1 MTIYEQDGAPRTELG
16 AGSPS
21 EARGVPA
28 ERAGSARVQSAPAL
42 VDRLTAGESYAVAFG
57 GQGSAWL
64 ETLEEL
70 VSSAGVESEL
80 ATLVGEVD
88 VLLEPVA
95 EELVVVRPIGFHPLR
110 WVRALAAEDPVP
122 SAKQLTSA
130 AVSVPGVLLTQ
141 IAAVRA
147 LTRQGLDL
155 AGTPP
160 VAVVGHSQ
168 GMLGVESVK
177 AGGARDIE
185 LLALAQLIGAAGT
198 LVARR
203 RGISILGD
211 RPPMVSVTNA
221 DPEQIYRL
229 LEDFS
234 QDVRTVLPPVL
245 SIRNGRRAVVIT
257 GTPEQ
262 LSRFELYCKQISEKQ
277 EADRKNKVRGGA
289 VFAPVFEPVQVEV
302 GFHSPR
308 LADGIDIVAGWAEKT
323 GLDVDLARELTEAI
337 LVRQVDWVDEI
348 IGVHEA
354 GARWILDLGPGD
366 ILTRLTAPVIRGLGV
381 GIVPAATRGGQR
393 NLFTVGAVPEVS
405 RAWSTY
411 APSVVQLPDGRVKLS
426 TKFTRLTGRSPI
438 LLAGMTPTTVD
449 AKIVAAAANA
459 GHWAELAGGGQVTE
473 EIFEARIDELTGL
486 LEPGR
491 GIQFNA
497 LFLDP
502 YLWKLQV
509 GGKRLVQK
517 ARQSG
522 APIDGLVIS
531 AGIPELEDAVE
542 LIGELND
549 IGISHVVFKPGT
561 VEQIRS
567 VIRIATEVPT
577 RPVIVHI
584 EGGRAGGHHSWED
597 LDDLLLATYS
607 ELRSRANITVC
618 VGGGIGTPKRAV
630 DYLSGRWSETYGFPS
645 MPVDGILV
653 GTAAMATL
661 EATTSPS
668 VKQMLVDTQGTDQ
681 WISAGKAQGGMAS
694 SRSQLGADI
703 HEIDNAASRCG
714 RLLDEVAGDAEAV
727 AKRRDELIAAMAR
740 TAKPYFGDVSEM
752 TYLQWLD
759 RYVAL
764 AIGDGDSTA
773 DTAGPGSPWLA
784 DTWRDR
790 FARML
795 QRAEARLHPQ
805 DRGPIETLFAD
816 TDEHGARLLEKPQ
829 EAIAVLVER
838 YPDAATVALHPA
850 DVSFFNQLCKLVGKP
865 VNFVPVIDKDVRR
878 WWRSDSL
885 WQAHD
890 ARYDA
895 DQVCIIPGTAAVA
908 GITRIDEPVGELLNR
923 FEQAAV
929 EDTLRGGAQPEA
941 VTSRRRGRG
950 DLTGPLATVLDAPD
964 VVWAG
969 RMATNPVHRIAGPR
983 EWQVHGDISGP
994 EMPRATHSSTGARLQ
1009 VSADDQVV
1017 LSVPISGTWIEIRF
1031 TLPANTVDGGAPVVR
1046 TKDATAAMR
1055 AVLAIAAGVDGPDA
1069 LPRVH
1074 AGTAT
1079 VTAKWNPER
1088 VADHTGV
1095 TATFGESLA
1104 PGLTTVPDALVG
1116 RCWPAVF
1123 AAIGSAV
1130 THTGV
1135 PVIEGL
1141 LSLVHLDHAAHLVAP
1156 LPSVPAELTVTAT
1169 ASMAF
1174 DTEIGRVVPISV
1186 TVALKDGQVLAR
1198 LAERFA
1204 IRGRTGALELAD
1216 PVRAGGAVSDN
1227 ATDTPRRRRRDVSVV
1242 APVDMRPFAVVS
1254 GDHNPIHTDRSAAL
1268 LAGLESPIVHGMWLS
1283 AAAQHAVTATDGQAR
1298 PPARLIG
1305 WTARF
1310 LGMVRP
1316 GDDVDFR
1323 VDRVGIDQGAEVVEV
1338 SARVRRGRSE
1348 ATQGAGSASDL
1359 VMSATARLAAPK
1371 TVYAFPGQ
1379 GIQYKGMGME
1389 VRARSKA
1396 ARKVWDTAD
1405 KFTRD
1410 TLGFSVL
1417 SVVRDNPTSII
1428 ASGVHYHHPD
1438 GVLYLTQFTQV
1449 AMATVAAAQ
1458 VAEMREQG
1466 AFVEDAIACGH
1477 SVGEYTALACVTG
1490 VYELEALLEMVF
1502 QRGSKM
1508 HDIVPR
1514 DELGRSNYRL
1524 AAIRPSQIDL
1534 PDADVP
1540 AFVADI
1546 AERTGEFLEI
1556 VNFNLRGAQ
1565 YAIAGTVRGL
1575 EALEAEVERRRELAG
1590 GRRSFIL
1597 VPGIDV
1603 PFHSKVLRVGVA
1615 EFRRSLDRVL
1625 PHDADPDLIVGRYIP
1640 NLVPRPF
1647 SLDRDFI
1654 QQIRDLVP
1662 AEPLDEILADYDTW
1676 RREQPREMTRTVF
1689 IELLAWQFA
1698 SPVRWIETQD
1708 LLFTEPAAG
1717 GLGVERFVE
1726 IGVKS
1731 SPTVAGLAANT
1742 LKLPEYAHSTIEVL
1756 NAERDAA
1763 VLFATDTDPEPDLD
1777 GSDDSDAPASDGA
1790 LKPDVAPAVAP
1801 TGAGAPSGALKSDVA
1816 PAVAPTGA
1824 GAPSGALRPDDI
1836 AFDAADATLALIALS
1851 AKMRVDQIEEL
1862 DSIESITDGASSRRN
1877 QLLVDL
1883 GSELN
1888 LGAIDGAAEAD
1899 LAGLRA
1905 QVTKLARTY
1914 KPYGPVLS
1922 DAINDHLRSALGP
1935 SGKRPGAIAERVKKF
1950 WELGDGWAKHVTI
1963 EVALG
1968 TREGSSVRGG
1978 PLGGL
1983 HDGALT
1989 DGAAVEKVID
1999 AAVAAVAARRG
2010 TAMALPSSGA
2020 GGATVD
2026 AAALSEFTEQITGR
2040 DGVLASAAR
2049 LVLNQ
2054 LGLDDPVSAPAGSIA
2069 ATEADLVDLVSA
2081 ELGSDWPRL
2090 VAPVFDGKKAV
2101 VFDDRW
2107 ASAREELVKLWLLDD
2122 GEIDADWARLS
2133 ERFEGAGHV
2142 VAMQATWW
2150 QGKSLA
2156 AGRQIHA
2163 SLYGR
2168 IAGGA
2173 ENPDKGPHSDE
2184 VAVVTGAS
2192 KGSIATSVVGR
2203 LLAGGATV
2211 VATTSRLDDE
2221 RLAFYRNLYRDH
2233 ARYGAALWVVAANMA
2248 SYTDIDA
2255 LVEWIGH
2262 EQTESL
2268 GPQSIHI
2275 KDALTPTLLFPFA
2288 APRVTGDLSEAG
2300 SRAEMEMKVLLWAVQ
2315 RLIGGLSRIG
2325 AERDIASRLHV
2336 VLPGSP
2342 NRGMFGGDGAYGE
2355 AKSALDAVVTR
2366 WNAESSWAQ
2375 RVSLAHALIG
2385 WTRGT
2390 GLMGRNDAI
2399 VDAVE
2404 EAGVTTYSTDEMAA
2418 MLLQLCT
2425 VEARAAAAHT
2435 PVKADLTG
2443 GLGEAKLDMAALA
2456 AKAREQA
2463 ASESDT
2469 EAPEVGIGK
2478 AISALP
2484 SPPRGYLPAPPP
2496 PWADLDLDPADL
2508 VVIVGGAELG
2518 PYGSSRTRFEMEV
2531 DNELSAAGVLE
2542 LAWTTGLIRWE
2553 DDPQPGWYD
2562 SESGDLVDESELV
2575 ERYHDTVVRR
2585 CGIREFVDDGAIDP
2599 DHASPLLVSVFL
2611 DKDFT
2616 FVVSSEADAR
2626 AFVQFDPEHTVVR
2639 PVSESGDWQ
2648 VTRKAGTEIR
2658 VPRKTKL
2665 SRTVGAQ
2672 IPTGFNPT
2680 VYGLSQDMANS
2691 TDRVALWNIVAT
2703 VDAFLS
2709 SGFTPTELMRWVH
2722 PGLVASTQ
2730 GTGMGGMTSMQ
2741 TMYHGNLLG
2750 RNKPNDILQEVL
2762 PNVVAAHVIQSYVGS
2777 YGAMVHPVG
2786 ACATAAVSVE
2796 EGVDKIRVGKAE
2808 LVVAGGFDDLTL
2820 EAVIGFGDMAA
2831 TADTAMMRGRGIH
2844 DSKFSRPND
2853 RRRLGFLEAQGG
2865 GTILLARGDLALKMG
2880 LPVLAVVAYA
2890 QSFADGVHTSI
2901 PAPGLG
2907 ALGAGRGGK
2916 DSVLARSLAKL
2927 GVGADDIAVISK
2939 HDTST
2944 LANDPNET
2952 ELHERLADSLGRS
2965 AGAPLLIVSQKS
2977 LTGHAKGGAAV
2988 FQMMGMCQMLRDGV
3002 IPPNRSL
3009 DCVDDELTSSA
3020 HFVWVR
3026 DTLRLGGKFPLKA
3039 GLITSLGFGHVSG
3052 LVALVHPQA
3061 FVASLKPEQRADY
3074 QQRAEARLVAGQRR
3088 LMSAIAGGAPMYERP
3103 ADRRFG
3109 QEVSE
3114 KRQEAAMLL
3123 NAASRLGDGDVFA
3136 IG

>member
-1 MTIYEQDGAPRTELG
+1 MTIHEHDRVSADRDGK
-16 AGSPS
+16 SP
-21 EARGVPA
+21 
-28 ERAGSARVQSAPAL
+28 QNTHAL
-42 VDRLTAGESYAVAFG
+42 VDRLTAGEPYAVAFG

-70 VSSAGVESEL
+70 ESSGGIESDL
-80 ATLVGEVD
+80 ATLVGEAEL
-88 VLLEPVA
+88 LLEPVA
-95 EELVVVRPIGFHPLR
+95 KKLVVVRPIGFEPLA

-122 SAKQLTSA
+122 SDKHLTSA
-130 AVSVPGVLLTQ
+130 AVSIPGVLLTQ

-147 LTRQGLDL
+147 LARQGMDW
-155 AGTPP
+155 AATPP
-160 VAVVGHSQ
+160 AAVAGHSQ
-168 GMLGVESVK
+168 GVLAVEALK
-177 AGGARDIE
+177 AAGARDVE

-203 RGISILGD
+203 RGICVLGD

-221 DPEQIYRL
+221 DPERIGRL
-229 LEDFS
+229 LDEFA

-245 SIRNGRRAVVIT
+245 SIRNGRRSVVIT

-262 LSRFELYCKQISEKQ
+262 LSRFELYCRQISEKE
-277 EADRKNKVRGGA
+277 EADRKNKLRGGD
-289 VFAPVFEPVQVEV
+289 VFSPVFDPVQVEV
-302 GFHSPR
+302 GFHTPR
-308 LADGIDIVAGWAEKT
+308 LADGIDIVGGWAEKV
-323 GLDVDLARELTEAI
+323 GLDVALARELTESI
-337 LVRQVDWVDEI
+337 LVSRVDWVEEI
-348 IGVHEA
+348 TRVHDS

-393 NLFTVGAVPEVS
+393 NLFTVGAVPEVA
-405 RAWSTY
+405 RAWSSY
-411 APSVVQLPDGRVKLS
+411 APTVVRLPDGGVKLS

-473 EIFEARIDELTGL
+473 EVFANRIEELSGL

-491 GIQFNA
+491 TYQFNA

-522 APIDGLVIS
+522 AAIDGLVIS
-531 AGIPELEDAVE
+531 AGIPDLEEAVE
-542 LIGELND
+542 LIHELGD
-549 IGISHVVFKPGT
+549 VGISHVVFKPGT

-577 RPVIVHI
+577 KPVIMHV

-607 ELRSRANITVC
+607 ELRSRPNITVC
-618 VGGGIGTPKRAV
+618 VGGGVGTPERAAE
-630 DYLSGRWSETYGFPS
+630 YLSGRWAQVYGFPL
-645 MPVDGILV
+645 MPIDGILV
-653 GTAAMATL
+653 GTAAMATE
-661 EATTSPS
+661 EATTSQS
-668 VKQMLVDTQGTDQ
+668 VKRMLVETQGTDQ
-681 WISAGKAQGGMAS
+681 WIGAGKAQGGMAS

-703 HEIDNAASRCG
+703 HEIDNSASRCG
-714 RLLDEVAGDAEAV
+714 RLLDEVAGDADAV
-727 AKRRDELIAAMAR
+727 AARRDEIIAAMDK
-740 TAKPYFGDVSEM
+740 TAKPYFGDVGEM
-752 TYLQWLD
+752 TYLQWLR
-759 RYVAL
+759 RYVEL
-764 AIGDGDSTA
+764 TIGEGNSTA
-773 DTAGPGSPWLA
+773 DTASPGSPWLA

-790 FARML
+790 FQLML
-795 QRAEARLHPQ
+795 QRAEARLHAK
-805 DRGPIETLFAD
+805 DFGPIETLFDAED
-816 TDEHGARLLEKPQ
+816 LLETPH
-829 EAIAVLVER
+829 EAIATLLAH
-838 YPDAATVALHPA
+838 YPDADSVQLHPA
-850 DVSFFNQLCKLVGKP
+850 DVPFFVTLCKTLGKP

-890 ARYDA
+890 ARYAA
-895 DQVCIIPGTAAVA
+895 DQVCIIPGIAAVA
-908 GITRIDEPVGELLNR
+908 GITRTDEPVGELLDR
-923 FEQAAV
+923 FERAAV
-929 EDTLRGGAQPEA
+929 DEVLASGAKPRA
-941 VTSRRRGRG
+941 VTSRRRGRA
-950 DLTGPLATVLDAPD
+950 DVSGPLAVVLDAPD
-964 VVWAG
+964 VQWAG
-969 RMATNPVHRIAGPR
+969 RTAINPVHRIADPGD
-983 EWQVHGDISGP
+983 WLVHDGP
-994 EMPRATHSSTGARLQ
+994 ESRRATHSSTGARLH
-1009 VSADDQVV
+1009 VDGDSSDEHVV
-1017 LSVPISGTWIEIRF
+1017 LSVPVSGTWIDIPF
-1031 TLPANTVDGGAPVVR
+1031 TLPPNTVDGGSPVVS
-1046 TKDATAAMR
+1046 TEDAATAMR
-1055 AVLAIAAGVDGPDA
+1055 AVLAIAAGVDGPEF
-1069 LPRVH
+1069 LPPVTD
-1074 AGTAT
+1074 GTAT
-1079 VTAKWNPER
+1079 LTVDWDPER

-1095 TATFGESLA
+1095 TAIFSESLA
-1104 PGLTTVPDALVG
+1104 PSLTTVPDALVG
-1116 RCWPAVF
+1116 PCWPAVF

-1130 THTGV
+1130 TAAGV
-1135 PVIEGL
+1135 PVVEGL
-1141 LSLVHLDHAAHLVAP
+1141 LSLVHLDHAARVVGK
-1156 LPSVPAELTVTAT
+1156 LPAVPAQLTIAAT
-1169 ASMAF
+1169 ALPAV
-1174 DTEIGRVVPISV
+1174 DTDIGRVVPVSV
-1186 TVALKDGQVLAR
+1186 KITGADGAVIASLS
-1198 LAERFA
+1198 ERFA
-1204 IRGRTGALELAD
+1204 ILGRTGTAELNEPA
-1216 PVRAGGAVSDN
+1216 RAGGAVSEN
-1227 ATDTPRRRRRDVSVV
+1227 ATDTPRRRRRDVTLT
-1242 APVDMRPFAVVS
+1242 APVDMRPFAEVS
-1254 GDHNPIHTDRSAAL
+1254 GDHNPIHTDRAAAL

-1283 AAAQHAVTATDGQAR
+1283 AAAQHAATATDGRAR

-1316 GDDVDFR
+1316 GDEVAFR
-1323 VDRVGIDQGAEVVEV
+1323 VDRVGIDRGAEVLEV
-1338 SARVRRGRSE
+1338 AARVG
-1348 ATQGAGSASDL
+1348 SDL
-1359 VMSATARLAAPK
+1359 VMSATARLDSPK

-1379 GIQYKGMGME
+1379 GIQHKGMGME
-1389 VRARSKA
+1389 VRARSRA

-1405 KFTRD
+1405 KFTRE

-1417 SVVRDNPTSII
+1417 HVVRDNPTSII
-1428 ASGVHYHHPD
+1428 ASGVHYNHPE

-1466 AFVEDAIACGH
+1466 AFVEGAMACGH

-1490 VYELEALLEMVF
+1490 IYELEALLEVVF
-1502 QRGSKM
+1502 HRGSKM

-1534 PDADVP
+1534 PDDEVP

-1546 AERTGEFLEI
+1546 AVNTGEFLEI
-1556 VNFNLRGAQ
+1556 VNFNLRGSQ

-1575 EALEAEVERRRELAG
+1575 EALEAEVERRRELSG

-1603 PFHSKVLRVGVA
+1603 PFHSRVLRVGVA
-1615 EFRRSLDRVL
+1615 DFRRSLERVM
-1625 PHDADPDLIVGRYIP
+1625 PRDKDPDIIIGRYIP

-1647 SLDRDFI
+1647 TLDRDFI
-1654 QQIRDLVP
+1654 QEIRDLVP

-1676 RREQPREMTRTVF
+1676 RNDKPRELARKVL

-1708 LLFTEPAAG
+1708 LLFTEEAAG

-1731 SPTVAGLAANT
+1731 APTVAGLATNT
-1742 LKLPEYAHSTIEVL
+1742 LKLPEYAHSTVEVL

-1763 VLFATDTDPEPDLD
+1763 VLFATDTDPEPEAEEA
-1777 GSDDSDAPASDGA
+1777 DDSDSAAAEGA
-1790 LKPDVAPAVAP
+1790 LTPDVAPAVAP
-1801 TGAGAPSGALKSDVA
+1801 ATAGAPSGA
-1816 PAVAPTGA
+1816 P
-1824 GAPSGALRPDDI
+1824 RPDDI
-1836 AFDAADATLALIALS
+1836 PFDAADATSAMIALS
-1851 AKMRVDQIEEL
+1851 AKMRLDQIEQL

-1899 LAGLRA
+1899 LAGLRS

-1922 DAINDHLRSALGP
+1922 DAINDQLRTVLGP
-1935 SGKRPGAIAERVKKF
+1935 SGKRPVAIAERVNKV
-1950 WELGDGWAKHVTI
+1950 WELGDGWTKHVTV

-1968 TREGSSVRGG
+1968 TREGTSVRGG
-1978 PLGGL
+1978 ALGHL
-1983 HDGALT
+1983 HEGALA
-1989 DGAAVEKVID
+1989 DAASVDKIID
-1999 AAVAAVAARRG
+1999 AAVTSVAARRG
-2010 TAMALPSSGA
+2010 ISVAPPSSGGG
-2020 GGATVD
+2020 GGATID
-2026 AAALSEFTEQITGR
+2026 AAALSEFTDQITGR

-2054 LGLDDPVSAPAGSIA
+2054 LGLDDPVGGSPATTDAELI
-2069 ATEADLVDLVSA
+2069 DLVTV
-2081 ELGSDWPRL
+2081 ELGADWPRL
-2090 VAPVFDGKKAV
+2090 VAPVFDAKKAV
-2101 VFDDRW
+2101 LFDDRW
-2107 ASAREELVKLWLLDD
+2107 ASAREDLVRLWLTDEGD
-2122 GEIDADWARLS
+2122 IDAQWLS
-2133 ERFEGAGHV
+2133 LSNRFEGAGHV
-2142 VAMQATWW
+2142 VATQATWW
-2150 QGKSLA
+2150 QGKALA

-2168 IAGGA
+2168 IAAGA
-2173 ENPDKGPHSDE
+2173 ENPDPGPHSTE

-2192 KGSIATSVVGR
+2192 KGSIAASVVAR
-2203 LLAGGATV
+2203 LLDGGATV
-2211 VATTSRLDDE
+2211 IATTSKLDDE
-2221 RLAFYRNLYRDH
+2221 RLAFYRGLYRDH
-2233 ARYGAALWVVAANMA
+2233 ARYGAALWVVPANMA
-2248 SYTDIDA
+2248 SYSDIDA
-2255 LVEWIGH
+2255 LVEWVGNQ
-2262 EQTESL
+2262 QTESL

-2275 KDALTPTLLFPFA
+2275 KDAQTPTLLFPFA
-2288 APRVTGDLSEAG
+2288 APRVAGDLSDAG
-2300 SRAEMEMKVLLWAVQ
+2300 SRSEIEMKVLLWAVQ
-2315 RLIGGLSRIG
+2315 RLVGGLSRIG

-2355 AKSALDAVVTR
+2355 AKSALDALVSR
-2366 WNAESSWAQ
+2366 WHAESSWAS

-2390 GLMGRNDAI
+2390 GLMGHNDAI
-2399 VDAVE
+2399 VTAVE

-2418 MLLQLCT
+2418 MLLDLCDP
-2425 VEARAAAAHT
+2425 ESKLAAAGAPIT
-2435 PVKADLTG
+2435 ADLTG
-2443 GLGEAKLDMAALA
+2443 GLGDADIDMAELA

-2463 ASESDT
+2463 TSET
-2469 EAPEVGIGK
+2469 EADGPAAEGTI
-2478 AISALP
+2478 AALP
-2484 SPPRGYLPAPPP
+2484 SPPRGFTPAPPP
-2496 PWADLDLDPADL
+2496 SWDDLDVDPADL
-2508 VVIVGGAELG
+2508 VVIVGGAEIG
-2518 PYGSSRTRFEMEV
+2518 PYGSSRTRFEIEV

-2562 SESGDLVDESELV
+2562 SQSGDLVDESELV
-2575 ERYHDTVVRR
+2575 ERYHDAVVER

-2611 DKDFT
+2611 DKDLS
-2616 FVVSSEADAR
+2616 FVVSSQAEARSFAE
-2626 AFVQFDPEHTVVR
+2626 FDPEHTVVR
-2639 PVSESGDWQ
+2639 PVPDSSDWQ

-2672 IPTGFNPT
+2672 IPTGFDPT
-2680 VYGLSQDMANS
+2680 VWGVSPDMATS
-2691 TDRVALWNIVAT
+2691 IDRVALWNIVAT

-2709 SGFTPTELMRWVH
+2709 AGFSPAELMRWVH
-2722 PGLVASTQ
+2722 PSLVASTQ

-2762 PNVVAAHVIQSYVGS
+2762 PNVVAAHVVQSYVGS
-2777 YGAMVHPVG
+2777 YGAMIHPVA

-2796 EGVDKIRVGKAE
+2796 EGVDKIRLGKAE
-2808 LVVAGGFDDLTL
+2808 LVVAGGLDDLTL
-2820 EAVIGFGDMAA
+2820 EAIIGFGDMAA
-2831 TADTAMMRGRGIH
+2831 TADTSMMRGRGIH

-2853 RRRLGFLEAQGG
+2853 RRRLGFVEAQGG
-2865 GTILLARGDLALKMG
+2865 GTILLARGDLALRMG
-2880 LPVLAVVAYA
+2880 LPVLAVVAFA
-2890 QSFADGVHTSI
+2890 QSFGDGVHTSI

-2916 DSVLARSLAKL
+2916 DSPLARALAKL
-2927 GVGADDIAVISK
+2927 GVTADDVAVISK

-2965 AGAPLLIVSQKS
+2965 PGAPLFVVSQKS

-2988 FQMMGMCQMLRDGV
+2988 FQTMGLCQMLRDGV

-3009 DCVDDELTSSA
+3009 DCVDDELAGSA

-3026 DTLRLGGKFPLKA
+3026 ETLRLGGKFPLKA
-3039 GLITSLGFGHVSG
+3039 GMLTSLGFGHVSG

-3061 FVASLKPEQRADY
+3061 FIAALDPEQRADY
-3074 QQRAEARLVAGQRR
+3074 RRRADARLLAGQRR
-3088 LMSAIAGGAPMYERP
+3088 LVSAIAGGAPMYQRP
-3103 ADRRFG
+3103 PDRRFDHDAP
-3109 QEVSE
+3109 E
-3114 KRQEAAMLL
+3114 KPQEAAMLL
-3123 NAASRLGDGDVFA
+3123 NPDARLGGSDIYEAYQGSA
-3136 IG
+3136 G

>member
-1 MTIYEQDGAPRTELG
+1 MTIHEHDRVSADRDGMSA
-16 AGSPS
+16 
-21 EARGVPA
+21 EATQGTH
-28 ERAGSARVQSAPAL
+28 AL
-42 VDRLTAGESYAVAFG
+42 VDRLTAGEPYAVAFG

-70 VSSAGVESEL
+70 VSSAGIESEL

-88 VLLEPVA
+88 LLLEPVA
-95 EELVVVRPIGFHPLR
+95 KELVVVRPIGFEPLS

-147 LTRQGLDL
+147 LARQGMDL
-155 AGTPP
+155 SATPP
-160 VAVVGHSQ
+160 VAVTGHSQ
-168 GMLGVESVK
+168 GVLGVESLK
-177 AGGARDIE
+177 AAGARDIE

-221 DPEQIYRL
+221 DPERIHRL
-229 LEDFS
+229 LEEFA

-245 SIRNGRRAVVIT
+245 SIRNGRRSVVIT

-262 LSRFELYCKQISEKQ
+262 LSRFELYCKQISEKE
-277 EADRKNKVRGGA
+277 EADRKNKIRGGD

-302 GFHSPR
+302 GFHTPR
-308 LADGIDIVAGWAEKT
+308 LSDGIDLVGGWAEKV
-323 GLDVDLARELTEAI
+323 GIDVELARAMTEDI
-337 LVRQVDWVDEI
+337 LVQPVDWVDE
-348 IGVHEA
+348 VVALHEA

-366 ILTRLTAPVIRGLGV
+366 ILTRLTAPVIRGLGI

-393 NLFTVGAVPEVS
+393 NLFTIGAVPEVA
-405 RAWSTY
+405 RPWSSY
-411 APSVVQLPDGRVKLS
+411 APSAVQLPDGRVKLS

-473 EIFEARIDELTGL
+473 EIFNDRIEELGGL

-491 GIQFNA
+491 TYQFNA

-522 APIDGLVIS
+522 APIDGLVVS
-531 AGIPELEDAVE
+531 AGIPELEEAVE
-542 LIGELND
+542 LIDELGE

-577 RPVIVHI
+577 KPVIMHI

-607 ELRSRANITVC
+607 ELRSRPNITVC
-618 VGGGIGTPKRAV
+618 VGGGIGTPERAAE
-630 DYLSGRWSETYGFPS
+630 YLSGRWAQSYGFPL

-661 EATTSPS
+661 ESTTSPS
-668 VKQMLVDTQGTDQ
+668 VKRMLVETQGTDQ

-703 HEIDNAASRCG
+703 HEIDNTASRCG

-727 AKRRDELIAAMAR
+727 AKRRDEIIAALNK
-740 TAKPYFGDVSEM
+740 TAKPYFGDVAEM
-752 TYLQWLD
+752 TYLQWLR
-759 RYVAL
+759 RYVEL
-764 AIGDGDSTA
+764 TIGDGNSTA
-773 DTAGPGSPWLA
+773 DTASPGSPWLA

-790 FARML
+790 FQQML
-795 QRAEARLHPQ
+795 QRAEARLHPK
-805 DRGPIETLFAD
+805 DFGPIETLFGD
-816 TDEHGARLLEKPQ
+816 SELLERPDA
-829 EAIAVLVER
+829 AIDVLLAR
-838 YPDAATVALHPA
+838 YPDASSVQLHPA
-850 DVSFFNQLCKLVGKP
+850 DVPFFVTLCKTLGKP

-895 DQVCIIPGTAAVA
+895 DQVCIIPGTASVA
-908 GITRIDEPVGELLNR
+908 GITRMDEPVGELLDR
-923 FEQAAV
+923 FEQAAIDDV
-929 EDTLRGGAQPEA
+929 LAANGQPQP
-941 VTSRRRGRG
+941 VTARRQGRT
-950 DLTGPLATVLDAPD
+950 DVTGPLAVVLDAPD
-964 VVWAG
+964 VLWAG
-969 RMATNPVHRIAGPR
+969 RAATNPVHRIADPAD
-983 EWQVHGDISGP
+983 WQVH
-994 EMPRATHSSTGARLQ
+994 ENRTATHSSTGARLQ
-1009 VSADDQVV
+1009 TQGEQVV
-1017 LSVPISGTWIEIRF
+1017 LSVPISGTWIDIRF
-1031 TLPANTVDGGAPVVR
+1031 TLPAITADGGTPIIG
-1046 TKDATAAMR
+1046 TDDAATAMR

-1069 LPRVH
+1069 LPPVH
-1074 AGTAT
+1074 DGTAT
-1079 VTAKWNPER
+1079 VTVDWNPER

-1095 TATFGESLA
+1095 TATFGEPLA

-1116 RCWPAVF
+1116 SCWPAVF

-1130 THTGV
+1130 TDTGV
-1135 PVIEGL
+1135 PVVEGL
-1141 LSLVHLDHAAHLVAP
+1141 LSLVHLDHAAHLVGK
-1156 LPSVPAELTVTAT
+1156 LPTVPTQLTVTAT
-1169 ASMAF
+1169 ASTAT
-1174 DTEIGRVVPISV
+1174 DTEVGRVVPVSV
-1186 TVALKDGQVLAR
+1186 TVADADGKTLAT
-1198 LAERFA
+1198 LEERFA
-1204 IRGRTGALELAD
+1204 IRGRTGATELTD
-1216 PVRAGGAVSDN
+1216 PLRAGGAVSDN
-1227 ATDTPRRRRRDVSVV
+1227 ATDTPRRRRRDVTLS

-1254 GDHNPIHTDRSAAL
+1254 GDHNPIHTDRAAAL

-1283 AAAQHAVTATDGQAR
+1283 AAAQHVVTATDGQAR
-1298 PPARLIG
+1298 PPARLVG

-1316 GDDVDFR
+1316 GDEVDFR
-1323 VDRVGIDQGAEVVEV
+1323 VDRVGIDQGAEVLEIA
-1338 SARVRRGRSE
+1338 ARIG
-1348 ATQGAGSASDL
+1348 SDL

-1379 GIQYKGMGME
+1379 GIQHKGMGME

-1396 ARKVWDTAD
+1396 ARKVWDSAD
-1405 KFTRD
+1405 KFTRE

-1417 SVVRDNPTSII
+1417 HVVRDNPTSII
-1428 ASGVHYHHPD
+1428 ASGVHYQHPE

-1466 AFVEDAIACGH
+1466 AFVEGAIACGH

-1490 VYELEALLEMVF
+1490 IYELEALLEMVF
-1502 QRGSKM
+1502 HRGSKM

-1534 PDADVP
+1534 DDADVT

-1556 VNFNLRGAQ
+1556 VNFNLRGSQ

-1575 EALEAEVERRRELAG
+1575 EELEAEVERRREITG
-1590 GRRSFIL
+1590 GKRSFIL

-1603 PFHSKVLRVGVA
+1603 PFHSRVLRVGVA
-1615 EFRRSLDRVL
+1615 EFRRSLDRVM
-1625 PHDADPDLIVGRYIP
+1625 PRDADPDLIIGRYIP

-1647 SLDRDFI
+1647 TLDRDFI
-1654 QQIRDLVP
+1654 QEIRDLVP
-1662 AEPLDEILADYDTW
+1662 AEPLDPILADYDTW
-1676 RREQPREMTRTVF
+1676 RRERPREMARTVF

-1708 LLFTEPAAG
+1708 LLFTEEAAG

-1731 SPTVAGLAANT
+1731 SPTVAGLATNT
-1742 LKLPEYAHSTIEVL
+1742 LKLPEYAHSTVEVL

-1763 VLFATDTDPEPDLD
+1763 VLFATDTDPEPEPEIEEAEPAAETAAPQADA
-1777 GSDDSDAPASDGA
+1777 APA
-1790 LKPDVAPAVAP
+1790 PAPAA
-1801 TGAGAPSGALKSDVA
+1801 APSGA
-1816 PAVAPTGA
+1816 P
-1824 GAPSGALRPDDI
+1824 RPDDI
-1836 AFDAADATLALIALS
+1836 PFDAADATLALIALS
-1851 AKMRVDQIEEL
+1851 AKMRIDQIEPL

-1899 LAGLRA
+1899 LAGLRS
-1905 QVTKLARTY
+1905 QVSKLARTY
-1914 KPYGPVLS
+1914 KPFGPVLS
-1922 DAINDHLRSALGP
+1922 DAINDQLRTAFGP
-1935 SGKRPGAIAERVKKF
+1935 SGKRPAAIAERVKKT
-1950 WELGDGWAKHVTI
+1950 WELGDGWVKHVTV

-1978 PLGGL
+1978 ALGHL
-1983 HDGALT
+1983 HEGALA
-1989 DGAAVEKVID
+1989 DAASVDKAID
-1999 AAVAAVAARRG
+1999 AAVAAVAARQG
-2010 TAMALPSSGA
+2010 VSVALPSSGG

-2026 AAALSEFTEQITGR
+2026 AAALSEFTDQITGR

-2054 LGLDDPVSAPAGSIA
+2054 LGLDDPVSAPAA
-2069 ATEADLVDLVSA
+2069 ATDAELIDLVTA
-2081 ELGSDWPRL
+2081 ELGADWPRL
-2090 VAPVFDGKKAV
+2090 VAPAFDAKKAV

-2107 ASAREELVKLWLLDD
+2107 ASAREDLVKLWLADD
-2122 GEIDADWARLS
+2122 DDIDADWARLS

-2142 VAMQATWW
+2142 VATQATWW
-2150 QGKSLA
+2150 QGKALA

-2168 IAGGA
+2168 IAAGA
-2173 ENPDKGPHSDE
+2173 ENPDKGRYSDE

-2192 KGSIATSVVGR
+2192 KGSIAASVVGQ
-2203 LLAGGATV
+2203 LLDGGATV
-2211 VATTSRLDDE
+2211 IATTSRLDDE
-2221 RLAFYRNLYRDH
+2221 RLAFYRTLYRDH
-2233 ARYGAALWVVAANMA
+2233 ARYDAALWVVPANMA
-2248 SYTDIDA
+2248 SYSDIDA
-2255 LVEWIGH
+2255 LVEWVGS

-2268 GPQSIHI
+2268 GPLSIHV
-2275 KDALTPTLLFPFA
+2275 KDAQTPTLLFPFA
-2288 APRVTGDLSEAG
+2288 APRVAGDLSEAG

-2315 RLIGGLSRIG
+2315 RLIGGLSGIG

-2366 WNAESSWAQ
+2366 WHAESSWAQ

-2390 GLMGRNDAI
+2390 GLMGHNDAI
-2399 VDAVE
+2399 VSAVE

-2418 MLLQLCT
+2418 MLLGLCDI
-2425 VEARAAAAHT
+2425 ESKAAAANA
-2435 PVKADLTG
+2435 PLKVDLTG
-2443 GLGEAKLDMAALA
+2443 GLGDVELDMAELA
-2456 AKAREQA
+2456 AKAREEMT
-2463 ASESDT
+2463 SEA
-2469 EAPEVGIGK
+2469 APEDDSAPEGTI
-2478 AISALP
+2478 AALP
-2484 SPPRGYLPAPPP
+2484 SPPRGYTPAPPP
-2496 PWADLDLDPADL
+2496 EWDDLDVDPADL

-2531 DNELSAAGVLE
+2531 ENELSAAGVLE

-2562 SESGDLVDESELV
+2562 TQSGELVDESELV
-2575 ERYHDTVVRR
+2575 ERYHDAVVERV
-2585 CGIREFVDDGAIDP
+2585 GIREWVDDGSIDP

-2616 FVVSSEADAR
+2616 FVVSSEAEAR
-2626 AFVQFDPEHTVVR
+2626 AFVQFDPEHTVIR
-2639 PVSESGDWQ
+2639 PVPDSTDWQ

-2658 VPRKTKL
+2658 VPRKNKL
-2665 SRTVGAQ
+2665 SRIVGGQ
-2672 IPTGFNPT
+2672 IPTGFDPT
-2680 VYGLSQDMANS
+2680 VWGIPADLASS
-2691 TDRVALWNIVAT
+2691 IDRLAVWNIVAT

-2709 SGFTPTELMRWVH
+2709 AGFSPAEVMRYVH
-2722 PGLVASTQ
+2722 PTLVANTM
-2730 GTGMGGMTSMQ
+2730 GTGMGGGTSMQ

-2750 RNKPNDILQEVL
+2750 RSKPNDIFQEVL
-2762 PNVVAAHVIQSYVGS
+2762 PNIVAAHVVQSYIGS
-2777 YGAMVHPVG
+2777 YGAMIHPVA

-2796 EGVDKIRVGKAE
+2796 EGVDKIRLGKAE
-2808 LVVAGGFDDLTL
+2808 LVVAGGIDDLTL
-2820 EAVIGFGDMAA
+2820 EGIIGFGDMAA
-2831 TADTAMMRGRGIH
+2831 TADTGMMRGRGIS

-2853 RRRLGFLEAQGG
+2853 RRRLGFVEAQGG

-2880 LPVLAVVAYA
+2880 LPVLAVVGYA
-2890 QSFADGVHTSI
+2890 QSFGDGVHTSI

-2916 DSVLARSLAKL
+2916 DSPLARSLAKL

-2965 AGAPLLIVSQKS
+2965 DGAPLFIVSQKS

-2988 FQMMGMCQMLRDGV
+2988 FQMMGLCQILRDGV

-3009 DCVDDELTSSA
+3009 DCVDDELAGSG

-3039 GLITSLGFGHVSG
+3039 GLVTSLGFGHVSG
-3052 LVALVHPQA
+3052 LIALVHPQA
-3061 FVASLKPEQRADY
+3061 FLATLSPEQREEYRRRAD
-3074 QQRAEARLVAGQRR
+3074 ARLLAGQRR
-3088 LMSAIAGGAPMYERP
+3088 LASAIAGGRPMYERP
-3103 ADRRFG
+3103 ADRRFDHATA
-3109 QEVSE
+3109 E
-3114 KRQEAAMLL
+3114 KPQEAAMLL
-3123 NAASRLGDGDVFA
+3123 DAAARLGDNDVFVR
-3136 IG
+3136 

>member
-1 MTIYEQDGAPRTELG
+1 MTIHERHDWNPPAKRGESSADRDGKGPHPA
-16 AGSPS
+16 AG
-21 EARGVPA
+21 ETH
-28 ERAGSARVQSAPAL
+28 AL
-42 VDRLTAGESYAVAFG
+42 VDRLTAGEPYAVAFG

-70 VSSAGVESEL
+70 VSSAGIESDL
-80 ATLVGEVD
+80 ATLVGEVEL
-88 VLLEPVA
+88 LLEPVA
-95 EELVVVRPIGFHPLR
+95 RELVVVRPIGFEPLA

-122 SAKQLTSA
+122 SDKHLTSA
-130 AVSVPGVLLTQ
+130 AVSIPGVLLTQ

-147 LTRQGLDL
+147 LARQGMDL
-155 AGTPP
+155 GATPP
-160 VAVVGHSQ
+160 VAVAGHSQ
-168 GMLGVESVK
+168 GVLAVEALK
-177 AGGARDIE
+177 AAGARDAE
-185 LLALAQLIGAAGT
+185 LLAMAQLIGAAGT

-203 RGISILGD
+203 RGISVLGD

-221 DPEQIYRL
+221 DPERISRL
-229 LEDFS
+229 LDEFA

-245 SIRNGRRAVVIT
+245 SIRNGRRSVVIT

-262 LSRFELYCKQISEKQ
+262 LSRFELYCQQISEKE
-277 EADRKNKVRGGA
+277 EADRKNKLRGGD
-289 VFAPVFEPVQVEV
+289 VFAPVFDPVQVEV
-302 GFHSPR
+302 GFHTPR
-308 LADGIDIVAGWAEKT
+308 LADGIDIVGGWAEKV
-323 GLDVDLARELTEAI
+323 GLDVALARELTEAI
-337 LVRQVDWVDEI
+337 LVRRVDWVEEI
-348 IGVHEA
+348 SSVHA
-354 GARWILDLGPGD
+354 SCARWILDLGPGD
-366 ILTRLTAPVIRGLGV
+366 ILTRLTAPVIRGLGI

-393 NLFTVGAVPEVS
+393 NLFTVGAVPEVA

-411 APSVVQLPDGRVKLS
+411 APTVVRLPDGRVKLS

-473 EIFEARIDELTGL
+473 EIFAGRIAELATL
-486 LEPGR
+486 LDPGR
-491 GIQFNA
+491 TYQFNA

-522 APIDGLVIS
+522 AAIDGLVIS
-531 AGIPELEDAVE
+531 AGIPDLEDAVE
-542 LIGELND
+542 LIEELGD
-549 IGISHVVFKPGT
+549 VGISHVVFKPGT

-577 RPVIVHI
+577 KPVIMHI

-607 ELRSRANITVC
+607 ELRSRPNITVC
-618 VGGGIGTPKRAV
+618 VGGGIGTPERAAE
-630 DYLSGRWSETYGFPS
+630 YLTGRWAQAYGFPL
-645 MPVDGILV
+645 MPIDGILV
-653 GTAAMATL
+653 GTAAMATK

-668 VKQMLVDTQGTDQ
+668 VKRMLVETPGTDQ
-681 WISAGKAQGGMAS
+681 WVGAGKAVNGMAS

-703 HEIDNAASRCG
+703 HEIDNSASRCG

-727 AKRRDELIAAMAR
+727 AERRDEIIAAMAN
-740 TAKPYFGDVSEM
+740 TAKPYFGDVADM
-752 TYLQWLD
+752 TYRQWLQ
-759 RYVAL
+759 RYVEL
-764 AIGDGDSTA
+764 TIGDGNSTA
-773 DTAGPGSPWLA
+773 DTAAPGSPWLA

-790 FARML
+790 FQQML
-795 QRAEARLHPQ
+795 QRAEARLHPR
-805 DRGPIETLFAD
+805 DFGPIETLFDDSA
-816 TDEHGARLLEKPQ
+816 LLEDP
-829 EAIAVLVER
+829 ERAIAALVAR
-838 YPDAATVALHPA
+838 YPDAETVQLHPA
-850 DVSFFNQLCKLVGKP
+850 DVPFFVTLCKTLGKP

-908 GITRIDEPVGELLNR
+908 GITRMDEPVGELLDR

-929 EDTLRGGAQPEA
+929 DEVLSSNGRPRDVAA
-941 VTSRRRGRG
+941 RRLGRA
-950 DLTGPLATVLDAPD
+950 DVTGPLAVVLDAPD
-964 VVWAG
+964 VQWAG
-969 RMATNPVHRIAGPR
+969 RTAKNPVHRIADPADWLVHDGSDGPQSR
-983 EWQVHGDISGP
+983 
-994 EMPRATHSSTGARLQ
+994 RATHSFTGARLE
-1009 VSADDQVV
+1009 VDGDRVV
-1017 LSVPISGTWIEIRF
+1017 LSVPVSATWIDIPF
-1031 TLPANTVDGGAPVVR
+1031 TLPPNTIDGGTPVVS
-1046 TKDATAAMR
+1046 TEDAATAMR
-1055 AVLAIAAGVDGPDA
+1055 AVLAIAAGVDGPDS
-1069 LPRVH
+1069 LPAVVD
-1074 AGTAT
+1074 GTANVT
-1079 VTAKWNPER
+1079 VHWDPER

-1095 TATFGESLA
+1095 TATFGEPLA

-1116 RCWPAVF
+1116 LCWPAVF

-1130 THTGV
+1130 TDTGV
-1135 PVIEGL
+1135 PVVEGL
-1141 LSLVHLDHAAHLVAP
+1141 LSLVHLDHAARVVGM
-1156 LPSVPAELTVTAT
+1156 LPKVPAELAVTAT
-1169 ASMAF
+1169 ASPAI
-1174 DTEIGRVVPISV
+1174 DTDLGRVVRVSV
-1186 TVALKDGQVLAR
+1186 TIADADGATLAT
-1198 LAERFA
+1198 LDERFA
-1204 IRGRTGALELAD
+1204 ILGRTGTAELAD
-1216 PVRAGGAVSDN
+1216 PVRAGGAVSEN
-1227 ATDTPRRRRRDVSVV
+1227 ATDTPRRRRRDVRLT

-1254 GDHNPIHTDRSAAL
+1254 GDHNPIHTDRAAAL

-1298 PPARLIG
+1298 PPARLVG

-1316 GDDVDFR
+1316 GDEVDFR
-1323 VDRVGIDQGAEVVEV
+1323 VERVGIDQGAEVLEV
-1338 SARVRRGRSE
+1338 AARIG
-1348 ATQGAGSASDL
+1348 SDL
-1359 VMSATARLAAPK
+1359 VMSATARLAAPH

-1379 GIQYKGMGME
+1379 GIQHKGMGMD

-1396 ARKVWDTAD
+1396 ARKVWDKAD
-1405 KFTRD
+1405 KFTRE

-1417 SVVRDNPTSII
+1417 HVVRDNPTSII
-1428 ASGVHYHHPD
+1428 ASGVHYNHPE

-1466 AFVEDAIACGH
+1466 AFVEGAIACGH

-1490 VYELEALLEMVF
+1490 IYELEALLETVF
-1502 QRGSKM
+1502 HRGSKM

-1534 PDADVP
+1534 PDDEVP
-1540 AFVADI
+1540 GFVAEI

-1556 VNFNLRGAQ
+1556 VNFNLRGSQ

-1575 EALEAEVERRRELAG
+1575 EELEAEVERRREITG
-1590 GRRSFIL
+1590 GKRSFIL

-1603 PFHSKVLRVGVA
+1603 PFHSRVLRVGVA
-1615 EFRRSLDRVL
+1615 EFRRSLERVM
-1625 PHDADPDLIVGRYIP
+1625 PRDKNPDVIIGRYIP

-1647 SLDRDFI
+1647 TLDRDFI
-1654 QQIRDLVP
+1654 QEIRDLVP
-1662 AEPLDEILADYDTW
+1662 AEPLDAILADYDTW
-1676 RREQPREMTRTVF
+1676 LAERRNEMARIVL

-1708 LLFTEPAAG
+1708 LLFTEQAAG

-1731 SPTVAGLAANT
+1731 APTVAGLATNT
-1742 LKLPEYAHSTIEVL
+1742 LKLPEYAHSTVEVL

-1763 VLFATDTDPEPDLD
+1763 VLFATDTDPEPEPEEVADEPAAPEGATELAA
-1777 GSDDSDAPASDGA
+1777 APA
-1790 LKPDVAPAVAP
+1790 P
-1801 TGAGAPSGALKSDVA
+1801 APSA
-1816 PAVAPTGA
+1816 
-1824 GAPSGALRPDDI
+1824 APSTGPRPDDI
-1836 AFDAADATLALIALS
+1836 GFDAADATLALIALS
-1851 AKMRVDQIEEL
+1851 AKMRIDQIEEL

-1899 LAGLRA
+1899 LAGLRS

-1914 KPYGPVLS
+1914 KPFGPVLS
-1922 DAINDHLRSALGP
+1922 DAINDQLRTVLGP
-1935 SGKRPGAIAERVKKF
+1935 SGKRPGAIAERVKKT
-1950 WELGDGWAKHVTI
+1950 WELGDGWAKHVTV

-1968 TREGSSVRGG
+1968 TREGTSVRGG
-1978 PLGGL
+1978 AMGHL
-1983 HDGALT
+1983 HEGALA
-1989 DGAAVEKVID
+1989 DAASVDKVID
-1999 AAVAAVAARRG
+1999 AAVTSVAARRG
-2010 TAMALPSSGA
+2010 ITVALPSSGGG

-2026 AAALSEFTEQITGR
+2026 AAALSEFTDQITGR

-2049 LVLNQ
+2049 LILNQ
-2054 LGLDDPVSAPAGSIA
+2054 LGHDDPVSAAPA
-2069 ATEADLVDLVSA
+2069 ATDAELIDLVTA
-2081 ELGSDWPRL
+2081 ELGADWPRL
-2090 VAPVFDGKKAV
+2090 VAPVFDAKKAV

-2107 ASAREELVKLWLLDD
+2107 ASAREDLVKLWLTDEGD
-2122 GEIDADWARLS
+2122 VDARWTSLS

-2142 VAMQATWW
+2142 VATQATWW
-2150 QGKSLA
+2150 QGKALA

-2168 IAGGA
+2168 IAAGA
-2173 ENPDKGPHSDE
+2173 ENPDPGHYSSE

-2192 KGSIATSVVGR
+2192 KGSIAASVVAR
-2203 LLAGGATV
+2203 LLDGGATV
-2211 VATTSRLDDE
+2211 IATTSKLDDE
-2221 RLAFYRNLYRDH
+2221 RLAFYRGLYRDH

-2248 SYTDIDA
+2248 SYSDIDA
-2255 LVEWIGH
+2255 LSEWIGT

-2275 KDALTPTLLFPFA
+2275 KDAQTPTLLFPFA
-2288 APRVTGDLSEAG
+2288 APRVAGDLSEAG
-2300 SRAEMEMKVLLWAVQ
+2300 SRSEMEMKVLLWAVQ
-2315 RLIGGLSRIG
+2315 RLIGGLSKIG

-2355 AKSALDAVVTR
+2355 AKSALDALVSR
-2366 WNAESSWAQ
+2366 WHAESSWAA

-2390 GLMGRNDAI
+2390 GLMGHNDAI

-2418 MLLQLCT
+2418 MLLGLCD
-2425 VEARAAAAHT
+2425 VESKVAAAST
-2435 PVKADLTG
+2435 PIKADLTG
-2443 GLGEAKLDMAALA
+2443 GLAEANLDMAELA

-2463 ASESDT
+2463 TSGEHAT
-2469 EAPEVGIGK
+2469 EDVAAEGTI
-2478 AISALP
+2478 AALP
-2484 SPPRGYLPAPPP
+2484 SPPRPVTPAPPP
-2496 PWADLDLDPADL
+2496 EWGDLDVDPADL
-2508 VVIVGGAELG
+2508 VVIVGGAEIG

-2562 SESGDLVDESELV
+2562 TESGDLVDETELV
-2575 ERYHDTVVRR
+2575 ERYHDTVVERV
-2585 CGIREFVDDGAIDP
+2585 GIREFVDDGAIDP

-2626 AFVQFDPEHTVVR
+2626 GFVEFDPEHTVIR
-2639 PVSESGDWQ
+2639 PVPDSSDWQ

-2665 SRTVGAQ
+2665 SRVVGAQ
-2672 IPTGFNPT
+2672 IPTGFDPT
-2680 VYGLSQDMANS
+2680 VYGISQDMASS

-2750 RNKPNDILQEVL
+2750 RSKPNDILQEVL

-2777 YGAMVHPVG
+2777 YGAMIHPVG

-2796 EGVDKIRVGKAE
+2796 EGVDKIRLGKAE

-2820 EAVIGFGDMAA
+2820 EAIIGFGDMAA
-2831 TADTAMMRGRGIH
+2831 TADTSMMRGRGIH

-2853 RRRLGFLEAQGG
+2853 RRRLGFVEAQGG

-2890 QSFADGVHTSI
+2890 QSFADGVHSSI

-2916 DSVLARSLAKL
+2916 DSALARSLAKL

-2965 AGAPLLIVSQKS
+2965 EGAPLFVVSQKS

-2988 FQMMGMCQMLRDGV
+2988 FQMMGLCQMLRDGV

-3009 DCVDDELTSSA
+3009 DCVDDELASSA

-3026 DTLRLGGKFPLKA
+3026 ETLRLGEKFPLKA
-3039 GLITSLGFGHVSG
+3039 GMLTSLGFGHVSG

-3061 FVASLKPEQRADY
+3061 FIAALDPEQRADY
-3074 QQRAEARLVAGQRR
+3074 QRRAEARLLAGQRR
-3088 LMSAIAGGAPMYERP
+3088 LVSAIAGGAPMYERP
-3103 ADRRFG
+3103 SDRRFDHDAP
-3109 QEVSE
+3109 E

-3123 NAASRLGDGDVFA
+3123 NPASRLGEGEAYEVSA
-3136 IG
+3136 G

>member
-1 MTIYEQDGAPRTELG
+1 MTIHEHDRVSADGN
-16 AGSPS
+16 GSD
-21 EARGVPA
+21 RGHHPLA
-28 ERAGSARVQSAPAL
+28 ADTHAL
-42 VDRLTAGESYAVAFG
+42 VDRLTTGEPFAVAFG

-70 VSSAGVESEL
+70 VSGAGIESEL
-80 ATLVGEVD
+80 ATLVGEVEL
-88 VLLEPVA
+88 LLEPVA
-95 EELVVVRPIGFHPLR
+95 SELVVVRPIGFAPLQ
-110 WVRALAAEDPVP
+110 WARALAAEDPVP
-122 SAKQLTSA
+122 SDKHLTSA
-130 AVSVPGVLLTQ
+130 AVSIPGVLLTQ
-141 IAAVRA
+141 IAATRA
-147 LTRQGLDL
+147 LARQGMDFK
-155 AGTPP
+155 ATPP
-160 VAVVGHSQ
+160 VALAGHSQ
-168 GMLGVESVK
+168 GVLAVEALK
-177 AGGARDIE
+177 AGGARDVE

-203 RGISILGD
+203 RGICILGD

-221 DPEQIYRL
+221 DPERIRRL
-229 LEDFS
+229 LEDFA

-257 GTPEQ
+257 GTPDE
-262 LSRFELYCKQISEKQ
+262 LSRFELYCRQISEKE
-277 EADRKNKVRGGA
+277 EADRKNKIRGGD
-289 VFAPVFEPVQVEV
+289 VFAPAFDPVKVEV
-302 GFHSPR
+302 GFHTPR
-308 LADGIDIVAGWAEKT
+308 LADGIDIVGGWAEKV
-323 GLDVDLARELTEAI
+323 GLDVELARKLAESI
-337 LVRQVDWVDEI
+337 LVSRVDWVDEI
-348 IGVHEA
+348 TRVHEA

-393 NLFTVGAVPEVS
+393 NLFTVGATPEVA
-405 RAWSTY
+405 RPWSSY
-411 APSVVQLPDGRVKLS
+411 APTVVRLPDGRVKLS

-473 EIFEARIDELTGL
+473 EIFHKRIEELSGL

-491 GIQFNA
+491 TYQFNA

-522 APIDGLVIS
+522 AAIDGVVIS
-531 AGIPELEDAVE
+531 AGIPDLEEAVE
-542 LIGELND
+542 LIDELD
-549 IGISHVVFKPGT
+549 GIGISHVVFKPGT
-561 VEQIRS
+561 IEQIRS

-577 RPVIVHI
+577 RPVIMHV

-618 VGGGIGTPKRAV
+618 VGGGIGTPERAAE
-630 DYLSGRWSETYGFPS
+630 YLSGRWAQAYGFPL
-645 MPVDGILV
+645 MPIDGVLV

-661 EATTSPS
+661 ESTTSPS
-668 VKQMLVDTQGTDQ
+668 VKRMLVETQGTDQ

-703 HEIDNAASRCG
+703 HEIDNTASRCG

-727 AKRRDELIAAMAR
+727 GQRRDEIIAAMAN

-752 TYLQWLD
+752 TYRQWLQ
-759 RYVAL
+759 RYL
-764 AIGDGDSTA
+764 ELTIGDGNSTMKG
-773 DTAGPGSPWLA
+773 DVTASPGSPWLA

-790 FARML
+790 FAQML
-795 QRAEARLHPQ
+795 QRAEARLHPK
-805 DRGPIETLFAD
+805 DFGPIETLFAD
-816 TDEHGARLLEKPQ
+816 PALLENPDQ
-829 EAIAVLVER
+829 AIATLLAR
-838 YPDAATVALHPA
+838 YPDAETVQLHPA
-850 DVSFFNQLCKLVGKP
+850 DVPFFITLCKTMGKP

-895 DQVCIIPGTAAVA
+895 DAVCIIPGTASVA
-908 GITRIDEPVGELLNR
+908 GITRMDEPVGELLDR
-923 FEQAAV
+923 FEQAAID
-929 EDTLRGGAQPEA
+929 EILATDGRPQD
-941 VTSRRRGRG
+941 VTARRQGRT
-950 DLTGPLATVLDAPD
+950 DVTGPLAVVLDAPD
-964 VVWAG
+964 VLWAG
-969 RMATNPVHRIAGPR
+969 RTTTNPVHRIADPAD
-983 EWQVHGDISGP
+983 WQVNENRI
-994 EMPRATHSSTGARLQ
+994 ATHSSTGARLQ
-1009 VSADDQVV
+1009 TDDDDDVV
-1017 LSVPISGTWIEIRF
+1017 LRVPVSGTWVDIRF
-1031 TLPANTVDGGAPVVR
+1031 TLPPNTIDGGTPVVSAA
-1046 TKDATAAMR
+1046 DAATAMR
-1055 AVLAIAAGVDGPDA
+1055 SVLAIAAGVDGPES
-1069 LPRVH
+1069 LPAVND
-1074 AGTAT
+1074 GTAT
-1079 VTAKWNPER
+1079 LTVDWDPER

-1095 TATFGESLA
+1095 TATFGEPLA
-1104 PGLTTVPDALVG
+1104 PSLTTVPDALVG
-1116 RCWPAVF
+1116 PCWPAVF
-1123 AAIGSAV
+1123 AVIGSTV
-1130 THTGV
+1130 TDRGE
-1135 PVIEGL
+1135 PVVEGL
-1141 LSLVHLDHAAHLVAP
+1141 LSLVHLDHAARVVGQ
-1156 LPSVPAELTVTAT
+1156 LPTVPAQLDVTAT
-1169 ASMAF
+1169 ASNAI
-1174 DTEIGRVVPISV
+1174 DTDMGRVVSV
-1186 TVALKDGQVLAR
+1186 AVTITGPDAAVIATLE
-1198 LAERFA
+1198 ERFV
-1204 IRGRTGALELAD
+1204 ILGRTGAAELTD
-1216 PVRAGGAVSDN
+1216 PVRAGGAISEN
-1227 ATDTPRRRRRDVSVV
+1227 ATDTPRRRRRDVTLT

-1254 GDHNPIHTDRSAAL
+1254 GDHNPIHTDRAAAL
-1268 LAGLESPIVHGMWLS
+1268 LAGLAGPDSGGGPIVHGMWLS

-1298 PPARLIG
+1298 PPARLVG

-1316 GDDVDFR
+1316 GDEVDFR
-1323 VDRVGIDQGAEVVEV
+1323 VERVGIDRGAEVLEV
-1338 SARVRRGRSE
+1338 TARIG
-1348 ATQGAGSASDL
+1348 SDL
-1359 VMSATARLAAPK
+1359 VMSASARLAAPK

-1379 GIQYKGMGME
+1379 GIQHKGMGMD

-1396 ARKVWDTAD
+1396 ARRVWDKAD

-1417 SVVRDNPTSII
+1417 HVVRDNPTSII

-1466 AFVEDAIACGH
+1466 AFVEGAIACGH

-1490 VYELEALLEMVF
+1490 VYELEALLETVF
-1502 QRGSKM
+1502 HRGSKM

-1534 PDADVP
+1534 PDDEVP
-1540 AFVADI
+1540 AFVAGI
-1546 AERTGEFLEI
+1546 AESTGEFLEI
-1556 VNFNLRGAQ
+1556 VNFNLRGSQ

-1575 EALEAEVERRRELAG
+1575 EALEAEVERRREITG

-1603 PFHSKVLRVGVA
+1603 PFHSRVLRVGVA
-1615 EFRRSLDRVL
+1615 EFRRSLDRVM
-1625 PHDADPDLIVGRYIP
+1625 PRDKDPDVIIGRYIP

-1647 SLDRDFI
+1647 TLDRDFI
-1654 QQIRDLVP
+1654 QEIRDLVP
-1662 AEPLDEILADYDTW
+1662 AEPLDQILADYDTW
-1676 RREQPREMTRTVF
+1676 LAERRNEMARVVL

-1708 LLFTEPAAG
+1708 LLFIEEAAG

-1731 SPTVAGLAANT
+1731 SPTVAGLATNT
-1742 LKLPEYAHSTIEVL
+1742 LKLPEYAHSTVEVL

-1763 VLFATDTDPEPDLD
+1763 VLFATDTDPEPEPEDEEPVVQ
-1777 GSDDSDAPASDGA
+1777 AASQA
-1790 LKPDVAPAVAP
+1790 AAVAPAPVAP
-1801 TGAGAPSGALKSDVA
+1801 SAGP
-1816 PAVAPTGA
+1816 
-1824 GAPSGALRPDDI
+1824 RPDDI

-1851 AKMRVDQIEEL
+1851 AKMRIDQIEEP

-1899 LAGLRA
+1899 LAGLRS

-1922 DAINDHLRSALGP
+1922 DAINDQLRTVLGP
-1935 SGKRPGAIAERVKKF
+1935 SGKRPAAIAERVKKT
-1950 WELGDGWAKHVTI
+1950 WELGDGWAKHVTV

-1968 TREGSSVRGG
+1968 TREGTSVRGG
-1978 PLGGL
+1978 ALGHL
-1983 HDGALT
+1983 HEGAVA
-1989 DGAAVEKVID
+1989 DAASVDKVID
-1999 AAVAAVAARRG
+1999 AAVASVAARRG
-2010 TAMALPSSGA
+2010 VSVTLPSA
-2020 GGATVD
+2020 GGGSGATVD
-2026 AAALSEFTEQITGR
+2026 AAALSEFTDQITGR

-2049 LVLNQ
+2049 LVLGQ
-2054 LGLDDPVSAPAGSIA
+2054 LGLDDPVTAPPA
-2069 ATEADLVDLVSA
+2069 ATDAELIDLVTA
-2081 ELGSDWPRL
+2081 ELGADWPRL
-2090 VAPVFDGKKAV
+2090 VAPVFDAKKAV

-2107 ASAREELVKLWLLDD
+2107 ASAREDLVRLWLTDE
-2122 GEIDADWARLS
+2122 GEIDANWLRLS

-2142 VAMQATWW
+2142 VATQATWW

-2168 IAGGA
+2168 IAAGA
-2173 ENPDKGPHSDE
+2173 ETPDPGPYSSE

-2192 KGSIATSVVGR
+2192 KGSIAASVAAR
-2203 LLAGGATV
+2203 LLDGGATV
-2211 VATTSRLDDE
+2211 IATTSKLDDE
-2221 RLAFYRNLYRDH
+2221 RLAFYRTLYRDH
-2233 ARYGAALWVVAANMA
+2233 ARYGATLWVVAANMA
-2248 SYTDIDA
+2248 SYSDIDA
-2255 LVEWIGH
+2255 LIEWIGN

-2275 KDALTPTLLFPFA
+2275 KDAQTPTLLFPFA
-2288 APRVTGDLSEAG
+2288 APRVAGDLSEAG

-2355 AKSALDAVVTR
+2355 AKSALDAVVSR
-2366 WNAESSWAQ
+2366 WHAESSWAA

-2390 GLMGRNDAI
+2390 GLMGHNDAI
-2399 VDAVE
+2399 VSAVE
-2404 EAGVTTYSTDEMAA
+2404 DAGVTTYSTDEMAA
-2418 MLLQLCT
+2418 MLLGLCD
-2425 VEARAAAAHT
+2425 VESKVAAASAPIT
-2435 PVKADLTG
+2435 ADLTG
-2443 GLGEAKLDMAALA
+2443 GLAEANLDMADLAATAREEHA
-2456 AKAREQA
+2456 AKAAPQEAQA
-2463 ASESDT
+2463 EAET
-2469 EAPEVGIGK
+2469 EGTIR
-2478 AISALP
+2478 ALP
-2484 SPPRGYLPAPPP
+2484 SPPRGFTPAPPP
-2496 PWADLDLDPADL
+2496 EWDDLDVDPTDL
-2508 VVIVGGAELG
+2508 VVIVGGAEIG

-2531 DNELSAAGVLE
+2531 ENELSAAGVLE

-2562 SESGDLVDESELV
+2562 TESGDLVDEAELV
-2575 ERYHDTVVRR
+2575 ERYHDAVIERV
-2585 CGIREFVDDGAIDP
+2585 GIREFVDDGAIDP

-2611 DKDFT
+2611 DKDFA

-2639 PVSESGDWQ
+2639 PVPDSTDWQ
-2648 VTRKAGTEIR
+2648 VIRKAGTEIR

-2672 IPTGFNPT
+2672 IPTGFDPT
-2680 VYGLSQDMANS
+2680 VWGISQDMATS
-2691 TDRVALWNIVAT
+2691 IDRVALWNIITT

-2709 SGFTPTELMRWVH
+2709 AGFSPAEVMRYVH
-2722 PGLVASTQ
+2722 PSLVASTQ

-2762 PNVVAAHVIQSYVGS
+2762 PNVVAAHVVQSYVGS
-2777 YGAMVHPVG
+2777 YGAMIHPVA

-2796 EGVDKIRVGKAE
+2796 EGVDKIRLGKAE
-2808 LVVAGGFDDLTL
+2808 LVVAGGLDDLTL
-2820 EAVIGFGDMAA
+2820 EAIIGFGDMAA
-2831 TADTAMMRGRGIH
+2831 TADTEMMRGRGIS

-2853 RRRLGFLEAQGG
+2853 RRRLGFVEAQGG

-2880 LPVLAVVAYA
+2880 LPVLAVVAFA
-2890 QSFADGVHTSI
+2890 QSFGDGVHTSI

-2916 DSVLARSLAKL
+2916 DSPLARALAKL
-2927 GVGADDIAVISK
+2927 GVSADDIAVVSK

-2965 AGAPLLIVSQKS
+2965 PGAPLFVVSQKS

-2988 FQMMGMCQMLRDGV
+2988 FQTMGLCQMLRDGV

-3009 DCVDDELTSSA
+3009 DCVDDELAGSA

-3026 DTLRLGGKFPLKA
+3026 ETLRLGEKFPLKA
-3039 GLITSLGFGHVSG
+3039 GLLTSLGFGHVSG

-3061 FVASLKPEQRADY
+3061 FVASLKPEQRAEY
-3074 QQRAEARLVAGQRR
+3074 QRRADARLVAGQRR
-3088 LMSAIAGGAPMYERP
+3088 LASAIAGGAPMYERP

-3109 QEVSE
+3109 HDAPE
-3114 KRQEAAMLL
+3114 RPQEAAMLL
-3123 NAASRLGDGDVFA
+3123 NPAARLGDGQA
-3136 IG
+3136 YIG

>member
-1 MTIYEQDGAPRTELG
+1 MTIHEHDRV
-16 AGSPS
+16 S
-21 EARGVPA
+21 A
-28 ERAGSARVQSAPAL
+28 ERDGQGPQGGKHQADTHAL
-42 VDRLTAGESYAVAFG
+42 VDRLTAGEPYAVAFG

-70 VSSAGVESEL
+70 VSSAGIESDL
-80 ATLVGEVD
+80 SALVGEVEL
-88 VLLEPVA
+88 LLEPVA
-95 EELVVVRPIGFHPLR
+95 KELVVVRPIGFEPLT
-110 WVRALAAEDPVP
+110 WVRALAAEDPIP
-122 SAKQLTSA
+122 SNKHLTSA
-130 AVSVPGVLLTQ
+130 AVSIPGVLLTQ
-141 IAAVRA
+141 VAAVRA
-147 LTRQGLDL
+147 LARQGMDL
-155 AGTPP
+155 SATPP
-160 VAVVGHSQ
+160 VAVAGHSQ
-168 GMLGVESVK
+168 GVLAVEALK
-177 AGGARDIE
+177 GGGARDVE

-203 RGISILGD
+203 RGISVLGD

-221 DPEQIYRL
+221 DPERISQL
-229 LEDFS
+229 LDEFA

-245 SIRNGRRAVVIT
+245 SIRNGRRSVVIT

-262 LSRFELYCKQISEKQ
+262 LSRFELYCQQISEKE
-277 EADRKNKVRGGA
+277 EADRKNKLRGGD
-289 VFAPVFEPVQVEV
+289 VFSPVFDPVQVEV
-302 GFHSPR
+302 GFHTPR
-308 LADGIDIVAGWAEKT
+308 LADGIDIVGNWAEKV
-323 GLDVDLARELTEAI
+323 GLDVALARELTESI
-337 LVRQVDWVDEI
+337 LVRPVDWVQEI
-348 IGVHEA
+348 TAVNDA

-393 NLFTVGAVPEVS
+393 NLFTVGAVPEVA
-405 RAWSTY
+405 RAWSSY
-411 APSVVQLPDGRVKLS
+411 APTLVRLPDGRVKLS

-473 EIFEARIDELTGL
+473 EIFADRIEELSGL
-486 LEPGR
+486 LEDGR
-491 GIQFNA
+491 TYQFNA

-522 APIDGLVIS
+522 AAIDGLVIS
-531 AGIPELEDAVE
+531 AGIPELEEAVE
-542 LIGELND
+542 LIEELGD
-549 IGISHVVFKPGT
+549 VGISHVVFKPGT

-567 VIRIATEVPT
+567 VIRIATEVST
-577 RPVIVHI
+577 KPVIAHI

-607 ELRSRANITVC
+607 ELRSRSNITVC
-618 VGGGIGTPKRAV
+618 VGGGIGTPERAA
-630 DYLSGRWSETYGFPS
+630 DYLSGRWAQAYGFPL
-645 MPVDGILV
+645 MPIDGILV
-653 GTAAMATL
+653 GTAAMAAK

-668 VKQMLVDTQGTDQ
+668 VKRMLVETQGTDQ
-681 WISAGKAQGGMAS
+681 WIGAGKASGGMAS

-703 HEIDNAASRCG
+703 HEIDNSASRCG
-714 RLLDEVAGDAEAV
+714 RLLDEVAGDADAV
-727 AKRRDELIAAMAR
+727 AERRDEIIAAMAT
-740 TAKPYFGDVSEM
+740 TAKPYFGDVGEM
-752 TYLQWLD
+752 TYLQWLR
-759 RYVAL
+759 RYVEL

-773 DTAGPGSPWLA
+773 DTAAPGSPWLA

-790 FARML
+790 FQQML

-805 DRGPIETLFAD
+805 DFGPIETLYNN
-816 TDEHGARLLEKPQ
+816 EGLLENP
-829 EAIAVLVER
+829 EAAIDLLLDR
-838 YPDAATVALHPA
+838 YPDAETVQLHPA
-850 DVSFFNQLCKLVGKP
+850 DVPFFVTLCKTVGKP

-908 GITRIDEPVGELLNR
+908 GITRMDEPVGELLDR

-929 EDTLRGGAQPEA
+929 DEA
-941 VTSRRRGRG
+941 LAAGIEPTAATSRRTGRA
-950 DLTGPLATVLDAPD
+950 DVTGPLAVVLDAPD
-964 VVWAG
+964 VQWAG
-969 RMATNPVHRIAGPR
+969 RTAINPVHRIADPS
-983 EWQVHGDISGP
+983 EWLVHGDSEGP
-994 EMPRATHSSTGARLQ
+994 ESRRATHSSTGARLQ
-1009 VSADDQVV
+1009 VEDDRVV
-1017 LSVPISGTWIEIRF
+1017 LSVPVSGVWIEIPF
-1031 TLPANTVDGGAPVVR
+1031 TLPPNTVDGATPVVS
-1046 TKDATAAMR
+1046 TDDAAAAMR
-1055 AVLAIAAGVDGPDA
+1055 AVLAIAAGVDGPEFMPPVTD
-1069 LPRVH
+1069 
-1074 AGTAT
+1074 GTAT
-1079 VTAKWNPER
+1079 VTVDWDPER

-1095 TATFGESLA
+1095 TATFGEPLA
-1104 PGLTTVPDALVG
+1104 PSLTTVPDALVG
-1116 RCWPAVF
+1116 PCWPAVF
-1123 AAIGSAV
+1123 SAIGSAV
-1130 THTGV
+1130 TDAGV
-1135 PVIEGL
+1135 PVVEGL
-1141 LSLVHLDHAAHLVAP
+1141 LSLVHLDHAAHMVGA
-1156 LPSVPAELTVTAT
+1156 LPKNPAQLTITAT
-1169 ASMAF
+1169 ALAAA
-1174 DTEIGRVVPISV
+1174 DTDMGRVVPVSV
-1186 TVALKDGQVLAR
+1186 TITGADGEAIATLD
-1198 LAERFA
+1198 ERFA
-1204 IRGRTGALELAD
+1204 ILGRTGAAELTD
-1216 PVRAGGAVSDN
+1216 PARAGGAVSEN
-1227 ATDTPRRRRRDVSVV
+1227 ATDTPRRRRRDVTIT

-1254 GDHNPIHTDRSAAL
+1254 GDHNPIHTDRAAAL

-1316 GDDVDFR
+1316 GDEVSFR
-1323 VDRVGIDQGAEVVEV
+1323 VDRVGIDQGAEVLEV
-1338 SARVRRGRSE
+1338 AARIG
-1348 ATQGAGSASDL
+1348 SDL
-1359 VMSATARLAAPK
+1359 VMSATARLASPH

-1379 GIQYKGMGME
+1379 GIQHKGMGMD

-1396 ARKVWDTAD
+1396 ARKVWDKAD

-1417 SVVRDNPTSII
+1417 HVVRDNPTSII
-1428 ASGVHYHHPD
+1428 ASGVPYNHPE

-1490 VYELEALLEMVF
+1490 IYELEALLETVF
-1502 QRGSKM
+1502 HRGSKM

-1534 PDADVP
+1534 PDDEVP
-1540 AFVADI
+1540 GFVADI
-1546 AERTGEFLEI
+1546 AANTGEFLEI
-1556 VNFNLRGAQ
+1556 VNFNLRGSQ

-1575 EALEAEVERRRELAG
+1575 EALEAEVERRREITG
-1590 GRRSFIL
+1590 GKRSFIL

-1603 PFHSKVLRVGVA
+1603 PFHSRVLRVGVA
-1615 EFRRSLDRVL
+1615 EFRRSLDRVM
-1625 PHDADPDLIVGRYIP
+1625 PRDKDPDVIIGRYIP

-1647 SLDRDFI
+1647 TLDRDFI
-1654 QQIRDLVP
+1654 QEIRDLVP
-1662 AEPLDEILADYDTW
+1662 AEPLDPILADYDTW
-1676 RREQPREMTRTVF
+1676 LAERRIEMARTVL

-1708 LLFTEPAAG
+1708 LLFTEEAAG

-1731 SPTVAGLAANT
+1731 APTVAGLATNT
-1742 LKLPEYAHSTIEVL
+1742 LKLPEYAHSTVEVL

-1763 VLFATDTDPEPDLD
+1763 VLFATDTDPEPEPEAEEPAEAPEAS
-1777 GSDDSDAPASDGA
+1777 GAPVEAAPA
-1790 LKPDVAPAVAP
+1790 APAPA
-1801 TGAGAPSGALKSDVA
+1801 AASSG
-1816 PAVAPTGA
+1816 P
-1824 GAPSGALRPDDI
+1824 RPDDI
-1836 AFDAADATLALIALS
+1836 GFDAADATLALIALS
-1851 AKMRVDQIEEL
+1851 AKMRIDQIEEL

-1922 DAINDHLRSALGP
+1922 DAINDQLRTVLGP
-1935 SGKRPGAIAERVKKF
+1935 SGKRPAAIADRVKKT
-1950 WELGDGWAKHVTI
+1950 WELGEGWAKHVTV

-1968 TREGSSVRGG
+1968 TREGTSVRGG
-1978 PLGGL
+1978 AMGHL
-1983 HDGALT
+1983 HEGALA
-1989 DGAAVEKVID
+1989 DAAAVDKAID
-1999 AAVAAVAARRG
+1999 AAVASVAARRG
-2010 TAMALPSSGA
+2010 IAVALPSSGGGG
-2020 GGATVD
+2020 GGATID
-2026 AAALSEFTEQITGR
+2026 AAALGEFTAQITGR

-2054 LGLDDPVSAPAGSIA
+2054 LGLDDPVSASPA
-2069 ATEADLVDLVSA
+2069 ATDAELIDLVTT
-2081 ELGSDWPRL
+2081 ELGADWPRL
-2090 VAPVFDGKKAV
+2090 VAPVFEPKKAV
-2101 VFDDRW
+2101 LFDDRW
-2107 ASAREELVKLWLLDD
+2107 ASAREDLVKLWLTDEGD
-2122 GEIDADWARLS
+2122 IDARWVSLS

-2142 VAMQATWW
+2142 VATQATWW
-2150 QGKSLA
+2150 QGKALS

-2163 SLYGR
+2163 SLFGR
-2168 IAGGA
+2168 IAAGA
-2173 ENPDKGPHSDE
+2173 ENPDPGPYANE

-2192 KGSIATSVVGR
+2192 KGSIAASVVAR
-2203 LLAGGATV
+2203 LLDGGATV
-2211 VATTSRLDDE
+2211 IATTSKLDDE
-2221 RLAFYRNLYRDH
+2221 RLAFYRGLYRDH

-2248 SYTDIDA
+2248 SYSDIDA
-2255 LVEWIGH
+2255 LVEWVGT

-2275 KDALTPTLLFPFA
+2275 KDAQTPTLLFPFA
-2288 APRVTGDLSEAG
+2288 APRVVGDLSEAG
-2300 SRAEMEMKVLLWAVQ
+2300 SRSEMEMKVLLWAVQ
-2315 RLIGGLSRIG
+2315 RLIGGLSKIG

-2355 AKSALDAVVTR
+2355 AKSALDALVSR
-2366 WNAESSWAQ
+2366 WHAESSWAT

-2390 GLMGRNDAI
+2390 GLMGHNDAI

-2418 MLLQLCT
+2418 MLLALCDIESK
-2425 VEARAAAAHT
+2425 VAAAGA
-2435 PVKADLTG
+2435 PIKADLTG
-2443 GLGEAKLDMAALA
+2443 GLGEANLDMAELA
-2456 AKAREQA
+2456 AKAREQS
-2463 ASESDT
+2463 ASAEDDGPDAL
-2469 EAPEVGIGK
+2469 EAEGSI
-2478 AISALP
+2478 AALP
-2484 SPPRGYLPAPPP
+2484 SPPRGFSPAPAPD
-2496 PWADLDLDPADL
+2496 WADLDVELNDL

-2531 DNELSAAGVLE
+2531 AGELSAAGVLE
-2542 LAWTTGLIRWE
+2542 LAWTTGLVKWE

-2562 SESGDLVDESELV
+2562 TESGDLVNESELV
-2575 ERYHDTVVRR
+2575 DRYHDAVVER

-2611 DKDFT
+2611 DKDFS

-2626 AFVQFDPEHTVVR
+2626 AFVEFDPEHTVAR
-2639 PVSESGDWQ
+2639 PVPESSDWE
-2648 VTRKAGTEIR
+2648 VIRKAGTEIR

-2672 IPTGFNPT
+2672 IPTGFDPT
-2680 VYGLSQDMANS
+2680 VWGITPDMANS
-2691 TDRVALWNIVAT
+2691 IDRVALWNIVAT

-2709 SGFTPTELMRWVH
+2709 SGFTPTELLRWVH
-2722 PGLVASTQ
+2722 PSLVASTQ

-2750 RNKPNDILQEVL
+2750 RAKPNDILQEVL
-2762 PNVVAAHVIQSYVGS
+2762 PNVVAAHVMQSYVGG
-2777 YGAMVHPVG
+2777 YGAMVHPVA
-2786 ACATAAVSVE
+2786 ACATVAVSVE
-2796 EGVDKIRVGKAE
+2796 EGVDKIRLGKAE
-2808 LVVAGGFDDLTL
+2808 FVVAGGFDDLTL
-2820 EAVIGFGDMAA
+2820 EAIIGFGDMAA
-2831 TADTAMMRGRGIH
+2831 TADTEMMRAKGIS
-2844 DSKFSRPND
+2844 DAKFSRAND

-2865 GTILLARGDLALKMG
+2865 GTILLANGALAAKMG
-2880 LPVLAVVAYA
+2880 LPVLAVVGYA

-2907 ALGAGRGGK
+2907 GLGAGRGGR
-2916 DSVLARSLAKL
+2916 DSQLARSLAKL
-2927 GVGADDIAVISK
+2927 GVGADDIAVVSK

-2952 ELHERLADSLGRS
+2952 ELHERLADSMGRS
-2965 AGAPLLIVSQKS
+2965 PGNPLFVVSQKT
-2977 LTGHAKGGAAV
+2977 LTGHSKGGAAA
-2988 FQMMGMCQMLRDGV
+2988 FQLMGLCQMLRDGV

-3009 DCVDDELTSSA
+3009 DCVDDELATA
-3020 HFVWVR
+3020 GHFVWVR
-3026 DTLRLGGKFPLKA
+3026 EPLDLRGKFPLKA
-3039 GLITSLGFGHVSG
+3039 GLVTSLGFGHVSG
-3052 LVALVHPQA
+3052 LIALVHPEA
-3061 FVASLKPEQRADY
+3061 FIAALDPADRDGY
-3074 QQRAEARLVAGQRR
+3074 RQRAEQRMLAGQRR
-3088 LMSAIAGGAPMYERP
+3088 LASAIAGGRPMYEKP
-3103 ADRRFG
+3103 ADRRFNHD
-3109 QEVSE
+3109 EPE

-3123 NAASRLGDGDVFA
+3123 NADARLGEDDLYVG
-3136 IG
+3136 